1 MAKINLDR
9 VLGHYVESV
18 LADKDY
24 ENGALVGLGD
34 LVEGEDRLYNAVTA
48 TEDNYFLVTTP
59 EVDPSKKA
67 SSDSLDFVNKQGKV
81 MRVHRL
87 EAGDTVTVEQKLH
100 TDSLQAKDKLTI
112 QDGKFAQGEGSFK
125 LEAVTTIGAD
135 RRPAYRIRKVK

>member
-48 TEDNYFLVTTP
+48 TADNYFLVTEP
-59 EVDPSKKA
+59 EVDPTKKA
-67 SSDSLDFVNKQGKV
+67 SSDSLDFVIKKGKV

-87 EAGDTVTVEQKLH
+87 EVGATVTVEQKLH
-100 TDSLQAKDKLTI
+100 ADSLQAKDTLTI
-112 QDGKFAQGEGSFK
+112 QDGKFVKGEGDFK
-125 LEAVTTIGAD
+125 LELVTVIGAD
-135 RRPAYRIRKVK
+135 RRPAYRIRRVK

>member
-67 SSDSLDFVNKQGKV
+67 SSDSLDFVNKKGKV

-87 EAGDTVTVEQKLH
+87 EVGDTVTVEQKLH
-100 TDSLQAKDKLTI
+100 ADSLQAKDTLTV
-112 QDGKFAQGEGSFK
+112 QDGKFAKGEGALK

-135 RRPAYRIRKVK
+135 RRPAYRIRRVK